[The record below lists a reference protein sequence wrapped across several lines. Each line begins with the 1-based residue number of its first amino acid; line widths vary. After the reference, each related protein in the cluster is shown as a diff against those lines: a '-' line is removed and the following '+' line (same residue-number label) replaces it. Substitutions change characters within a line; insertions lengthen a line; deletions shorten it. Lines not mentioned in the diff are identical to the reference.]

1 MHFAGSLGKSGQM
14 HAGRVLITGFSS
26 KNRTVANVFD
36 RRLKCGALR
45 AKNALH
51 FLFATPGEVHA
62 AVAHPMTYCAIDFGT
77 SNSAVALPDG
87 ASIRLAPVEG
97 NATTLPTAVFFNTD
111 EDEQAYGRAALEAYI
126 DGFDGR
132 LMRSMKSIL
141 GSPLAETS
149 TDLGDG
155 SAIRYV
161 DVITLFLQHLKQKA
175 QAVSSTPI
183 TRAVLGRPVFFVDD
197 DPRADQLAQ
206 NQLQAAAQAIG
217 LSDIHFQYEP
227 IAAAFDY
234 EASLTKEAL
243 VLVADIGGGT
253 SDFSLVR
260 VGPERAEKLSRKDDV
275 LAHYGVHVAGTDFDR
290 RVELATILR
299 ELGYQSI
306 APEGREV
313 PNRVYF
319 DLATWHLINTVY
331 APKRVGEL
339 QLMRHLYSDQ
349 RHHDRLMRVVDRR
362 LGHAL
367 ASHAEAAKI
376 DVAAGGETSIGMEE
390 VEEALRIGFT
400 AQQLV
405 DAGLEETRR
414 IAQAAEETVRRA
426 GVAPADVSAVYFT
439 GGSTGLSF
447 LSQSISS
454 AFPTAEAVFGDRLAS
469 VATGLGIYARR
480 LFS

>member
-1 MHFAGSLGKSGQM
+1 
-14 HAGRVLITGFSS
+14 
-26 KNRTVANVFD
+26 
-36 RRLKCGALR
+36 
-45 AKNALH
+45 
-51 FLFATPGEVHA
+51 
-62 AVAHPMTYCAIDFGT
+62 MTYCAIDFGT

-97 NATTLPTAVFFNTD
+97 TATTLPTAVFFNTD
-111 EDEQAYGRAALEAYI
+111 EDEQAYGRAALESYI

-206 NQLQAAAQAIG
+206 NQLQAAAHAIG
-217 LSDIHFQYEP
+217 LTDIHFQYEP

-234 EASLTKEAL
+234 EARLTEEGL

-260 VGPERAEKLSRKDDV
+260 VGPARAKLLSRKDDV

-299 ELGYQSI
+299 ELGYQSM

-331 APKRVGEL
+331 GPKRVNEL
-339 QLMRHLYSDQ
+339 QLMRHLYSDSK
-349 RHHDRLMRVVDRR
+349 HHDRLMRVVERR

-376 DVAAGGETSIGMEE
+376 EVAAGGETTIGMEE
-390 VEEALRIGFT
+390 VEDALRIGFSE
-400 AQQLV
+400 QQLI

-414 IAQAAEETVRRA
+414 IVAAARETVHRA
-426 GVAPADVSAVYFT
+426 GVTPQDVGAIYFT
-439 GGSTGLSF
+439 GGSTGLGF
-447 LSQSISS
+447 LSQSLSD
-454 AFPTAEAVFGDRLAS
+454 AFPEAEAVFGDRLAS

-480 LFS
+480 LFG